1 MSYIAAERRTL
12 GRLLPPWSALMRG
25 IRDIV
30 LAFRVR
36 DFQYAARFQS

>member
-1 MSYIAAERRTL
+1 VAAIAL
-12 GRLLPPWSALMRG
+12 IRG

-36 DFQYAARFQS
+36 EVQHAG